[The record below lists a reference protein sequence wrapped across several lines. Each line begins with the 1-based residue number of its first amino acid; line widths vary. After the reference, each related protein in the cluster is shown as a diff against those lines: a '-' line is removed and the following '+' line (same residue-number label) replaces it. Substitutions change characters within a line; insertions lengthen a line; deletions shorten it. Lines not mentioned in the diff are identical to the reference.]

1 MKLLGRSSADCGRVR
16 ALASQ
21 ALDDELSEIERSAV
35 TAHAQACASCDTV
48 IATMRGVTEAVR
60 AAPLLESAPP
70 AVPVARRR
78 RFVPVQ
84 AARVAAFAA
93 ALVLAA
99 LAGAY
104 FPFGHGAQPA
114 AEQSDP
120 APIRIAQLEQL
131 HSGDLLDRLR
141 LRAADHTR
149 RTLVR
154 EHLSLV

>member
-1 MKLLGRSSADCGRVR
+1 MKLLGRSSADCGRIR

-35 TAHAQACASCDTV
+35 TAHVDACASCDTV
-48 IATMRGVTEAVR
+48 IATMRGITEAVR
-60 AAPLLESAPP
+60 SAPLLESAP
-70 AVPVARRR
+70 AVPVIRRR
-78 RFVPVQ
+78 RFAPVQ

-93 ALVLAA
+93 ALMLAA

-104 FPFGHGAQPA
+104 YPFGHGTQPA
-114 AEQSDP
+114 AEQSGP

-131 HSGDLLDRLR
+131 HSGDLFDRLR
-141 LRAADHTR
+141 LREADHTR
-149 RTLVR
+149 RALVR